1 MNSHKAE
8 KYTLPV
14 GIALVMAN
22 MIGTGVFTSLGYQVE
37 PLPSGFTILL
47 LWLVGGVV
55 AICGAMTYA
64 EISVTLQR
72 SGGEYYYLSKT
83 VHPLLGF
90 LAGWTSAL
98 VGFAGAISA
107 VALAIGEYASAWLG
121 IPVKGIAIASIVF
134 VSAIHWFGVRV
145 GGAVQTLLT
154 SVKVGLIV
162 FFCLAPLFFSSDASG
177 ISFLPTA
184 ADWELI
190 PTVGFVTSLVYVV
203 FAYTGWNAA
212 AYVAGN
218 MHDPVRTVPRA
229 LLIGTTAVTLIYL
242 ALNAMF
248 LYVASFD
255 ELQGKNDIG
264 NVVAFKLFGPAIGTV
279 FTSLFSM
286 ALLSTLSAMTIAG
299 PRVTEAM
306 GQDYPRLQ
314 FFSRPNR
321 FNMPYVA
328 ILFQLAWSVALV
340 VVSSF
345 QEIIQYIS
353 VSLSFFSMLTVLAIF
368 RIRKTHPASFTT
380 FRIPGYPLPPVLF
393 VIVSAW
399 MMVFV
404 FTTNPVVLLY
414 VAATLLPGVALYFWS
429 AREKAIF

>member
-1 MNSHKAE
+1 MNSPTADR
-8 KYTLPV
+8 YNLPV

-22 MIGTGVFTSLGYQVE
+22 MIGTGVFTSLGYQVG

-47 LWLVGGVV
+47 LWLLGGIV

-64 EISVTLQR
+64 EISVTLRR
-72 SGGEYYYLSKT
+72 SGGEYFYLSKT
-83 VHPLLGF
+83 FHPLLGF
-90 LAGWTSAL
+90 LAGWTGAL

-121 IPVKGIAIASIVF
+121 IPVKAIAIAAIAL

-145 GGAVQTLLT
+145 GGAAQTLLT
-154 SVKVGLIV
+154 SVKVGLII
-162 FFCLAPLFFSSDASG
+162 FFCLAPLFLTSTNRG
-177 ISFLPTA
+177 ISFLPTPG
-184 ADWELI
+184 DWSLI
-190 PTVGFVTSLVYVV
+190 TSVGFVTSLVYVV

-218 MHDPVRTVPRA
+218 MHNPVRNVPRA

-248 LYVASFD
+248 LHVAAFD

-264 NVVAFKLFGPAIGTV
+264 NVVAFKLFGPTIGTV
-279 FTSLFSM
+279 FTSLFSL

-306 GQDYPRLQ
+306 GQDYPRLR

-321 FNMPYVA
+321 FNMPYLA
-328 ILFQLAWSVALV
+328 ILFQLLWSVTLV

-353 VSLSFFSMLTVLAIF
+353 VSLSFFSLLTVSSIF
-368 RIRKTHPASFTT
+368 WVRQAHSGPPHT
-380 FRIPGYPLPPVLF
+380 FRIPLFPLPPVLF
-393 VIVSAW
+393 ILVSVW

-404 FTTNPVVLLY
+404 FASNPIVLVY
-414 VAATLLPGVALYFWS
+414 VATTLLPGAALYAWAS
-429 AREKAIF
+429 REKIIF